1 MKKTYFLLTFGLFLS
16 LNLSAQFF
24 EGKEEIQTFSDG
36 FYEFYFD
43 KKENKIFLNIDRLD
57 EDFLYV
63 SALSQGLGSNDIGLD
78 RGQLG
83 GEALVSF
90 KKYGNRILL
99 VQQNTDYIA
108 KTDNEA
114 ERISVEEA
122 FTKSVLF
129 GFDIVKESNGKYLID
144 ATSFFMRDEHGVSS
158 LLRSGGQGSYSLD
171 KSKSALNLS
180 KTKSFPKNV
189 IFDVLLTFKG
199 QATGNQVRSVS
210 PDSRLLTVGQQHSFV
225 ALPEPGFETRA
236 FDPRSGSFFMEYM
249 DYASAVDEPI
259 VKQLIVKHRLKKK
272 NPELDRSEAVEP
284 IVYYLDPGTPEPV
297 RSALM
302 EGASWWNQAFESL
315 GYIDAFQVKILP
327 EGADLLD
334 VRYNVIQWV
343 HRSTRGWSYGAS
355 VKDPRTGEIIKGHV
369 SLGSLRIRQDYLI
382 AKSLLGSDSQ
392 ADQKAMELALARIR
406 QLAAHEVGHTLGFA
420 HNFAASSNNRSS
432 VMDYP
437 HPKVSIDANG
447 KLDLSKAYEVG
458 IGSWDKIATQYAYQ
472 DFAGDAAEQL
482 KSILNRATEQGFR
495 FISDSDARSMGGAHA
510 YAHLWDNGNDMLSG
524 MKEVF
529 QVREFAIENF
539 SDDIISEGMSYT
551 SLEDAFVPIYFY
563 HRYQLEALSKLVG
576 GMDYS
581 YSVKGGIEEKF
592 SYLDP
597 KVQRA
602 ALESILT
609 SLSPEFLIIPDKVLS
624 NFPPRAYGQP
634 RSRESFKGFSGVGF
648 DAIAAAETSADFSL
662 KFLMHPERLNR
673 IVAQSSA
680 DNGQLSLQELF
691 DTLLNKTI
699 FAQNATNRLAAI
711 QNSVNFVVM
720 DHIYYL
726 AINTSS
732 PEIKAYAYQSIN
744 DVKKHLQ
751 KRKSK
756 GVRGVY
762 DKQILRD
769 IEIVINNPEKYKF
782 NKVAKMPDGS
792 PI

>member
-1 MKKTYFLLTFGLFLS
+1 MKKSYFLLIIGLFLS

-24 EGKEEIQTFSDG
+24 EEKEEIKTFSDG

-43 KKENKIFLNIDRLD
+43 EKENKIYLNVDRLD
-57 EDFLYV
+57 QDFLYV

-90 KKYGNRILL
+90 KKFGNRILL
-99 VQQNTDYIA
+99 VQQNTEYIA
-108 KTDNEA
+108 KTNNTA
-114 ERISVEEA
+114 EKTSVEEA
-122 FTKSVLF
+122 FAKSVLF
-129 GFDIVKESNGKYLID
+129 GFDIVKEVEGKYLID
-144 ATSFFMRDEHGVSS
+144 VTSFLIRDEHGVSS
-158 LLRSGGQGSYSLD
+158 LLKAQGQGSYSLD
-171 KSKSALNLS
+171 KTKSALNLS

-199 QATGNQVRSVS
+199 QATGGQVRSIS

-225 ALPEPGFETRA
+225 ELPELGFETRA

-249 DYASAVDEPI
+249 DYASAVDQPI
-259 VKQLIVKHRLKKK
+259 VKQLIVKHRLRKK
-272 NPELDRSEAVEP
+272 NPELERSEAVEP
-284 IVYYLDPGTPEPV
+284 IIYYLDPGTPEPV

-420 HNFAASSNNRSS
+420 HNFAASSNDRSS

-437 HPKVSIDANG
+437 HPKVSIDKNG
-447 KLDLSKAYEVG
+447 NLDLSKAYEVG

-472 DFAGDAAEQL
+472 DFTENSKEQL
-482 KSILNRATEQGFR
+482 KSILDRATEQGFR

-524 MKEVF
+524 MQEVF
-529 QVREFAIENF
+529 EVREYAINNF
-539 SDDIISEGMSYT
+539 SDDIISDGMSYT

-581 YSVKGGIEEKF
+581 YSVKGGLEEKF
-592 SYLDP
+592 SYLEAEI
-597 KVQRA
+597 QRE
-602 ALESILT
+602 ALEAILV
-609 SLSPEFLIIPDKVLS
+609 SLSPEFLMIPDRVLS
-624 NFPPRAYGQP
+624 NFPPRSYGQP
-634 RSRESFKGFSGVGF
+634 RSRESFKSFSGVSF
-648 DAIAAAETSADFSL
+648 DALAAAETSADFSL

-673 IVAQSSA
+673 IIEQSSFDDNQLNLQNLFDELLNNTILAQSME
-680 DNGQLSLQELF
+680 G
-691 DTLLNKTI
+691 
-699 FAQNATNRLAAI
+699 RLGAV

-726 AINTSS
+726 AINSSS

-744 DVKKHLQ
+744 QVNKYLLKQ
-751 KRKSK
+751 KAK

-769 IEIVINNPEKYKF
+769 IELVLNNPEKYKF
-782 NKVAKMPDGS
+782 NKIAKMPDGS